1 LLTAPDVTEEQIR
14 DSVQDVMDRLAPGG
28 GYAFCGGFLG
38 PVDDKEVMRKNGI
51 LFKAVGEI
59 GWDFYKK

>member
-1 LLTAPDVTEEQIR
+1 MQDNFR

-38 PVDDKEVMRKNGI
+38 PIDDPEVARKN
-51 LFKAVGEI
+51 AVLYEAVNEI
-59 GWDFYKK
+59 GRSFYKS